1 MYAVVVRAGMV
12 GLARQ
17 DLADDQLCA
26 IARVAHG
33 DFGQQ
38 RARFHIVGVLHAQRF
53 ELLHLVAAQR
63 AVVALGAG
71 IAHRIGQQDGLQSLD
86 IQALALGHFV
96 FALDGFAQEVGG
108 AVAVGGAC
116 QAPIRHGIVG
126 LQLQAPAEGA
136 LGFVKPEGVQQRVAL
151 VEPLLDLRVL
161 GGDGEGRDA
170 DAFHD
175 PGLLARPGVEC
186 GAVRGVTFVGLVGLR
201 VDGGTGGECGRQQE
215 G

>member
-1 MYAVVVRAGMV
+1 MV

-17 DLADDQLCA
+17 DLADDQLGA

-38 RARFHIVGVLHAQRF
+38 RARLHIVRVLQAQRF
-53 ELLHLVAAQR
+53 ELLHLGAPQR
-63 AVVALGAG
+63 PVVAIAAG
-71 IAHRIGQQDGLQSLD
+71 VAHRIGQQGCLQGFD
-86 IQALALGHFV
+86 VKALALGDFAL
-96 FALDGFAQEVGG
+96 ALDGFAQEVGS
-108 AVAVGGAC
+108 AVAVGGAR
-116 QAPIRHGIVG
+116 QAPIGHGIVR
-126 LQLQAPAEGA
+126 LQLQTPAEGA
-136 LGFVKPEGVQQRVAL
+136 LGFVEPEGVQQRVAL